1 MEKLNLIDFQKRKLK
16 KFYLATYI
24 ITKEI
29 QIRTD
34 SCICNKT
41 LYIMF
46 GCDFIGNRQIIGMYF
61 ANDNDHRFW
70 LERFEEIQARG
81 IEKIMFFVTPTDK
94 NIERCVKIVYNN
106 IKVIHSPDEVFTSIT
121 KFLAERPSRK
131 LKIELKELFLEDN
144 IENFKEELELFKELY
159 VDNQIVMMLLNK
171 KQHQIEEY
179 YQYSKGLR
187 EVFYPYYTIHEMKK
201 YMNKIKTKEPLCTNI
216 NEVIE
221 FCMPYINSFELGRSY
236 SKAEW
241 LNLMSKIYEDEKYKE
256 ELEEYIDG

>member
-1 MEKLNLIDFQKRKLK
+1 MR
-16 KFYLATYI
+16 
-24 ITKEI
+24 
-29 QIRTD
+29 
-34 SCICNKT
+34 
-41 LYIMF
+41 
-46 GCDFIGNRQIIGMYF
+46 
-61 ANDNDHRFW
+61 
-70 LERFEEIQARG
+70 
-81 IEKIMFFVTPTDK
+81 
-94 NIERCVKIVYNN
+94 KIVYND